1 LEIPYVP
8 ERYSFRTSTACVVFK
23 NDFGRFKA
31 LPDYWW
37 YYLDQHGEGKALD
50 FPIKIKPVV
59 SWSPIQ
65 YIVKSG
71 KFVKASRFP
80 VEKLCITIAKR
91 ACNIDNIDNL

>member
-1 LEIPYVP
+1 VL
-8 ERYSFRTSTACVVFK
+8 YSK

-50 FPIKIKPVV
+50 FPIKIKPIV